1 MSNFNY
7 SFKQW
12 CIDNNRQ
19 DILDRWDY
27 EVNDCNPSDISFKS
41 NNKYYFKCPEGLHP
55 SKAYKI
61 CDLHK
66 SKYPQMKCKQCN
78 SLAQFIINKYD
89 EDYLNKVWSSYNK
102 VSPWN
107 ISVHS
112 NTKYWFNC
120 LDNPNHVYDM
130 KPDHYANGIGCPYCS
145 HHRINKENSLG
156 MECPEVLEIW
166 SDKNKCS
173 PYEFAPHSSES
184 VWWKCNSGIHKEY
197 KRKITR
203 SNTCGFICPECG
215 KQQGWMNRKEDIS
228 GQVFGELT
236 ALRIDESKL
245 DNKRRT
251 YWICRCSCGA
261 TPSIDVTNLKTG
273 NTTTCG
279 DRMAHYSGE
288 NNGNWKGGVTAP
300 LQIERTSS
308 LYNTWRDSVYKK
320 DWYTCQCCGKSKNIN
335 KNAHHI
341 QNFLDNEDLRFDV
354 NNGILLCDEC
364 HAITSSTSF
373 HHRYGTRN
381 NTPEQLEEYINIRR
395 KELNI
400 NKPFKMINYLKGDK
414 LKPNTVKIGE

>member
-7 SFKQW
+7 SFEQW

-19 DILDRWDY
+19 DILTRWDY
-27 EVNDCNPSDISFKS
+27 EMNDCNPSDISFKS
-41 NNKYYFKCPEGLHP
+41 NNKYYFKCSEGLHP

-66 SKYPQMKCKQCN
+66 SKYPQIRCKQCN
-78 SLAQFIINKYD
+78 SFAQYIINEYG
-89 EDYLNKVWSSYNK
+89 EDYLNKIWSNYNK
-102 VSPWN
+102 VSPWD
-107 ISVHS
+107 VFARS

-120 LDNPNHVYDM
+120 LDNPNHVYDIE
-130 KPDHYANGIGCPYCS
+130 PYHYSSGIGCPYCS

-156 MECPEVLEIW
+156 AEHSEVLKIW
-166 SDKNKCS
+166 SDKNTSS

-184 VWWKCNSGIHKEY
+184 VWWKCNNGIHKDY

-203 SNTCGFICPECG
+203 SNTARFICPECS
-215 KQQGWMNRKEDIS
+215 KQQGYMNRKENIS

-236 ALRIDESKL
+236 ALYIDKSKL
-245 DNKRRT
+245 NNKRRT
-251 YWICRCSCGA
+251 YWICQCSCGA
-261 TPSIDVTNLKTG
+261 TPSVDVTNLKTG

-279 DRMAHYSGE
+279 NRMVHYSGE

-341 QNFLDNEDLRFDV
+341 QNFLDNEKLRYDV

-364 HAITSSTSF
+364 HAITSSISF

-381 NTPEQLEEYINIRR
+381 NTPEQLEEYINARR

-400 NKPFKMINYLKGDK
+400 NNPFKMINYLNGEK
-414 LKPNTVKIGE
+414 LKPNTV

>member
-27 EVNDCNPSDISFKS
+27 DINDCNPEDISFKS
-41 NNKYYFKCPEGLHP
+41 NNKYYFKCPNGLHE
-55 SKAYKI
+55 SKGYKI

-66 SKYPQMKCKQCN
+66 SKNPLLKCKKCN
-78 SLAQFIINKYD
+78 SFAQFIITKYD
-89 EDYLNKVWSSYNK
+89 EDYLSKIWSELNTI
-102 VSPWN
+102 SPWDV
-107 ISVHS
+107 SAHS
-112 NTKYWFNC
+112 NKKYMINC
-120 LDNPNHVYDM
+120 LKNSNHTY
-130 KPDHYANGIGCPYCS
+130 PTSLDHYISGAGCPYCS
-145 HHRINKENSLG
+145 HHKITKENSLG
-156 MECPEVLEIW
+156 SEYPKVLDIW
-166 SDKNKCS
+166 SDKNKS
-173 PYEFAPHSSES
+173 TPYEFAPHSSES
-184 VWWKCNSGIHKEY
+184 VWWKCNNGIHKDY
-197 KRKITR
+197 RRKITR

-215 KQQGWMNRKEDIS
+215 KKQGYMNRKEDIS

-236 ALRIDESKL
+236 ALFIDESKL
-245 DNKRRT
+245 DNKLRT
-251 YWICRCSCGA
+251 YWICQCSCGA
-261 TPSIDVTNLKTG
+261 TPSVDVTSLKTG

-279 DRMAHYSGE
+279 NRMAHCSGE
-288 NNGNWKGGVTAP
+288 NNGNWKGGITAP

-308 LYNTWRDSVYKK
+308 LYNIWRDSVYKK
-320 DWYTCQCCGKSKNIN
+320 DWYTCQCCGKYKNIN

-341 QNFLDNEDLRFDV
+341 KNFLDNEELRYDI

-364 HAITSSTSF
+364 HAITSLVSF

-400 NKPFKMINYLKGDK
+400 HKSFKMINYLKGDK
-414 LKPNTVKIGE
+414 LKPNMVKIGE